1 VPNYKK
7 KTLRSSQIVQGTIHR
22 KSFFSF
28 CVSLFILFS
37 IMNSLLHGA
46 AWKTTRAWS
55 ELEELGYARWVEQL
69 GQRQWKSAQKM
80 LLNQR
85 TNSLYHPSD
94 ERFTF
99 WADCGDLPFILRSYY
114 AYKRGLPTII
124 TTVRGG
130 NYSATP
136 NPTVSM
142 LTNESFQ
149 GSAHEFFNRIPNTIN
164 TANLRTDYRQGNTS
178 TYPVALN
185 REAIRPGTIFYDP
198 NGHAAVVCSV
208 KNDGTI
214 HFIDAHPDQSI
225 TRTIFGPKLSWK
237 TSSHTGGFINYR
249 PVVIS
254 RGRIMFQNDLNK
266 LPHLS
271 TMQHRMGKDY
281 HIKTKLLLSKQ
292 LLDPE
297 KDLAQYILQDT
308 FLELQNRV
316 AAVQSGWKI
325 AKHNS
330 IKTPP
335 NIYYGAG
342 PWEDFST
349 PGRDIRLRKSLLHIP
364 ERIKN
369 YLSLAQK
376 SPELLTANSR
386 NPEKLLATLIK
397 TQDRLFRT
405 LIIEYPNSEDQLIS
419 LTLNDIEKRIFLLSF
434 NPNHP
439 PELRWGATGKELSTA
454 SRYYPRYYI
463 SYQNEQLWRNRL
475 DTKNGSMATSDRD
488 NPRIPPP
495 HNVTRMVQQIK
506 VLP

>member
-1 VPNYKK
+1 M
-7 KTLRSSQIVQGTIHR
+7 
-22 KSFFSF
+22 
-28 CVSLFILFS
+28 LFS
-37 IMNSLLHGA
+37 IMNCLLHGA
-46 AWKTTRAWS
+46 AWKTTRAWG
-55 ELEELGYARWVEQL
+55 EQEELGYSRWVEQL
-69 GQRQWKSAQKM
+69 GQRQWKSTQKM
-80 LLNQR
+80 LLNR
-85 TNSLYHPSD
+85 RSNSLYHSSD
-94 ERFTF
+94 KAFTF
-99 WADCGDLPFILRSYY
+99 RADCGDLPFILRSYY
-114 AYKRGLPTII
+114 AYKRGLPVII

-136 NPTVSM
+136 NPTVSIV
-142 LTNESFQ
+142 TNESFQ
-149 GSAHEFFNRIPNTIN
+149 GSTRDFFNRIPNTVN
-164 TANLRTDYRQGNTS
+164 TANLRTDYRQNNTS
-178 TYPVALN
+178 TYPVAIN

-214 HFIDAHPDQSI
+214 FFIDAHPDQSI

-271 TMQHRMGKDY
+271 TMQHHMGKDY
-281 HIKTKLLLSKQ
+281 HIETKLLLSKQ

-297 KDLAQYILQDT
+297 KDLARYIVQDT

-316 AAVQSGWKI
+316 AAVQRGWKI
-325 AKHNS
+325 AKHNP
-330 IKTPP
+330 IKIPP

-349 PGRDIRLRKSLLHIP
+349 PGRDIRLRKSFLHIP

-376 SPELLTANSR
+376 SPELLTAASR
-386 NPEKLLATLIK
+386 NPDKLLTTLIK

-405 LIIEYPNSEDQLIS
+405 LIIEYPNSDGKTIS
-419 LTLNDIEKRIFLLSF
+419 LTLSDIEKRIFLLSF

-439 PELRWGATGKELSTA
+439 PELRWGAAGKELSTA
-454 SRYYPRYYI
+454 SRRYPRYHI
-463 SYQNEQLWRNRL
+463 SYQPEQLWRNRL
-475 DTKNGSMATSDRD
+475 IMKAGPMTTSDRD
-488 NPRIPPP
+488 NPRSPPP
-495 HNVTRMVQQIK
+495 HNVTRVVQQIRA
-506 VLP
+506 LP

>member
-1 VPNYKK
+1 MG
-7 KTLRSSQIVQGTIHR
+7 SSQLAQRSIHH
-22 KSFFSF
+22 KTSLLFG
-28 CVSLFILFS
+28 VSLFMLFS
-37 IMNSLLHGA
+37 IMNCLLHGA
-46 AWKTTRAWS
+46 AWKTTRAWG
-55 ELEELGYARWVEQL
+55 EQEELGYSRWVEQL
-69 GQRQWKSAQKM
+69 GQRQWKSTQKM
-80 LLNQR
+80 LLNR
-85 TNSLYHPSD
+85 RSNSLYHSSD
-94 ERFTF
+94 KAFTF
-99 WADCGDLPFILRSYY
+99 RADCGDLPFILRSYY
-114 AYKRGLPTII
+114 AYKRGLPVII

-136 NPTVSM
+136 NPTVSIV
-142 LTNESFQ
+142 TNESFQ
-149 GSAHEFFNRIPNTIN
+149 GSTRDFFNRIPNTVN
-164 TANLRTDYRQGNTS
+164 TANLRTDYRQNNTS
-178 TYPVALN
+178 TYPVAIN

-214 HFIDAHPDQSI
+214 FFIDAHPDQSI

-271 TMQHRMGKDY
+271 TMQHHMGKDY
-281 HIKTKLLLSKQ
+281 HIETKLLLSKQ

-297 KDLAQYILQDT
+297 KDLARYIVQDT

-316 AAVQSGWKI
+316 AAVQRGWKI
-325 AKHNS
+325 AKHNP
-330 IKTPP
+330 IKIPP

-349 PGRDIRLRKSLLHIP
+349 PGRDIRLRKSFLHIP

-376 SPELLTANSR
+376 SPELLTAASR
-386 NPEKLLATLIK
+386 NPDKLLTTLIK

-405 LIIEYPNSEDQLIS
+405 LIIEYPNSDGKTIS
-419 LTLNDIEKRIFLLSF
+419 LTLSDIEKRIFLLSF

-439 PELRWGATGKELSTA
+439 PELRWGAAGKELSTA
-454 SRYYPRYYI
+454 SRRYPRYHI
-463 SYQNEQLWRNRL
+463 SYQPEQLWRNRL
-475 DTKNGSMATSDRD
+475 IMKAGPMTTSDRD
-488 NPRIPPP
+488 NPRSPPP
-495 HNVTRMVQQIK
+495 HNVTRVVQQIRA
-506 VLP
+506 LP